1 MFSAPLPLPVCLPSE
16 ALPPPVSLIPRV
28 ERLLVPRVLVG
39 REPVERDVLDDV
51 LPVAAPEG
59 ELSAISNSSS
69 PERMFPVQSLIWS
82 LRLLNWLLIWLRLDH
97 RNTPAPTEAAATA
110 AAAIGL
116 SLTVSIQSL
125 LYWLRPDG
133 LLLRL
138 RLLFL
143 GMGFSSSFR

>member
-1 MFSAPLPLPVCLPSE
+1 MVSAPLPLPVWRPSE
-16 ALPPPVSLIPRV
+16 ALPPPVSLIPRG
-28 ERLLVPRVLVG
+28 ERLPLPRVLVG
-39 REPVERDVLDDV
+39 REPVERDVLDEV
-51 LPVAAPEG
+51 LPVAAPDG

-69 PERMFPVQSLIWS
+69 LDRMLSVQSRIWLLRLLIWS
-82 LRLLNWLLIWLRLDH
+82 LSALRLDQ

-143 GMGFSSSFR
+143 GMEISSSFR

>member
-1 MFSAPLPLPVCLPSE
+1 MPRNSNRSRNNNPS
-16 ALPPPVSLIPRV
+16 
-28 ERLLVPRVLVG
+28 G
-39 REPVERDVLDDV
+39 R
-51 LPVAAPEG
+51 
-59 ELSAISNSSS
+59 NQYSSDWMDTVKDR
-69 PERMFPVQSLIWS
+69 PI
-82 LRLLNWLLIWLRLDH
+82 
-97 RNTPAPTEAAATA
+97 AATA

-116 SLTVSIQSL
+116 SLSVSIQSL